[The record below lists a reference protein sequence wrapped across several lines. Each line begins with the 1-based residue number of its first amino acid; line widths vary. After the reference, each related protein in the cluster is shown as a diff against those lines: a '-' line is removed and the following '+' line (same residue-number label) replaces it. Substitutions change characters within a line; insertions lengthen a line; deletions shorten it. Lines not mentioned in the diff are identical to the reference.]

1 MNKIGKQKAWN
12 ARVWCKEKELLCLKK
27 EVFPDFLFFEEASAF
42 DLI

>member
-1 MNKIGKQKAWN
+1 MQG
-12 ARVWCKEKELLCLKK
+12 EKLLCLKK